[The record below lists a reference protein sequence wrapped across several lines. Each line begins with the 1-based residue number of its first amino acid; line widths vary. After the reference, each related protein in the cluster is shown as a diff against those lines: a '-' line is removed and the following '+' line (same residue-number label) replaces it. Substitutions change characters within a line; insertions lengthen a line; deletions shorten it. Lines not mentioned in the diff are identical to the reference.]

1 MEKTELAEKAS
12 LKASVK
18 SPAREALL
26 REGRGFSLAEIK
38 KAGKTVLILKELNIN
53 IDYFRKSV
61 HEWNVQQLKNLK
73 ISKKK
78 KEKEKTYL
86 PKEER
91 IKARKRKAKKKVVK
105 IKEEE
110 VVPELEDEL
119 FYEADDVEI
128 VPKKIIKKTKPAP
141 KVKTPAKAKP
151 APAVKTKTPE
161 PAIKTKTPKP
171 AIKTKT
177 PKSAVKTKTPKPAPK
192 VKEEPTGIPLTKLSG
207 FGSATSKKFSEL
219 GIHNVEELLDEDAE
233 EIAMLISGVSA
244 DKIKKWIEEG
254 KELLNK

>member
-1 MEKTELAEKAS
+1 MFRDMEKTELAEKAS
-12 LKASVK
+12 PTASVK

-26 REGRGFSLAEIK
+26 RKGRGFSLAEIK

-73 ISKKK
+73 PSKKK
-78 KEKEKTYL
+78 KEKKKTYL

-91 IKARKRKAKKKVVK
+91 IKAKPKVKKKVVSV
-105 IKEEE
+105 KEEE

-128 VPKKIIKKTKPAP
+128 VPKKIIKKTQPAP

-151 APAVKTKTPE
+151 APAIKTKTPKTAIKTKTPKTAIKTKTPE
-161 PAIKTKTPKP
+161 PA
-171 AIKTKT
+171 
-177 PKSAVKTKTPKPAPK
+177 PK
-192 VKEEPTGIPLTKLSG
+192 VKEEITGMPLTKLSG
-207 FGSATSKKFSEL
+207 FGSATAKKFSEL

-233 EIAMLISGVSA
+233 ELAMLISGVSA